1 MKKLINDPED
11 IPREST
17 EGFVAAHPELVRLAD
32 DTLAVLRVDG
42 PTPGR
47 VAVVSGGGSG
57 HEPLHTGYVGR
68 GMLDAAVV
76 GAVYTSPTP
85 DAILRTLR
93 QVDGGAGVV
102 VVVKNYAGDR
112 MNAETALEL
121 AALDALEVTSVLVD
135 DDVAVPDAA
144 AGRRG
149 VAGTVVVEKV
159 AGAAADRGDGLGDVA
174 RIARRAGAR
183 TRSMGLATRGPVA
196 PHSGEPGFRVPDDE
210 VELGIGIHGERGRE
224 RIAFG
229 PVDGLVDRLVDAVLP
244 ELADRGA
251 PLLVIVNGMGST
263 PLSELQIVY
272 RRVAETLSARGRV
285 IARSLIGEFV
295 TSLDMAGFSLT
306 LTALDDELIA
316 LWDAPVVTAALRWGA

>member
-159 AGAAADRGDGLGDVA
+159 AGAAADRGDGLEDVA

-229 PVDGLVDRLVDAVLP
+229 TGRRAGRSARRRRPARARRPGRPAPGHRQRDGLDAAVRAADRLPARRRDALGTRP
-244 ELADRGA
+244 HRSL
-251 PLLVIVNGMGST
+251 
-263 PLSELQIVY
+263 
-272 RRVAETLSARGRV
+272 
-285 IARSLIGEFV
+285 ARS
-295 TSLDMAGFSLT
+295 SASS
-306 LTALDDELIA
+306 
-316 LWDAPVVTAALRWGA
+316 